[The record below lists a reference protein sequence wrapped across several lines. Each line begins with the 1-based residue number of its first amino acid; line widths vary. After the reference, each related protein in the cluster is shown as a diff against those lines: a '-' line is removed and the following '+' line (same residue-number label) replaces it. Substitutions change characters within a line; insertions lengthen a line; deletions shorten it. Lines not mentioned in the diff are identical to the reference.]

1 MSKLGKKPIKIPKD
15 TKAKYESG
23 KLVLTG
29 PKGSKELTINDKIFS
44 TSISEDNNIVL
55 KSDGEVSLSGSA
67 VTIETPKFLL
77 GGNSQYISVSNGF
90 IEVSSS
96 NIHIERDG
104 NLTVRRVTANDGFI
118 GGSGG
123 FGIKDSLLHSPAAQI
138 NSPLQQPPPNQLR
151 CEVGSNKTA
160 RRFAILADYTGSF
173 GYYMIDAG
181 IDGDQIA
188 VAMMSASTKTT
199 EDDYGAVTAH
209 SELGFYGQGD
219 AKSVEGKE
227 QKVYRKMIVSAIT
240 PETTPSCFLN
250 NKKSCCPT
258 DQQDFLSS

>member
-1 MSKLGKKPIKIPKD
+1 MAGEI
-15 TKAKYESG
+15 TAQSG
-23 KLVLTG
+23 EIG
-29 PKGSKELTINDKIFS
+29 GFS
-44 TSISEDNNIVL
+44 ITETAISSSNNNIVL

-77 GGNSQYISVSNGF
+77 GGNSQYISGSNGF

-138 NSPLQQPPPNQLR
+138 NSPLQQPPPNQLSF
-151 CEVGSNKTA
+151 EVGSNKTA

-199 EDDYGAVTAH
+199 EDDDGAVTAH

-240 PETTPSCFLN
+240 PETTPSCFLKN
-250 NKKSCCPT
+250 TMITMADGSELPIQLYYFQIELTSHLYN
-258 DQQDFLSS
+258 FFFALYSS